1 MSFYKQL
8 ELNLENLKKL
18 MDDTSLQNRIE
29 DAISLIAENIGEE
42 KPLLVCGNG
51 GSSADA
57 EHIVGEL
64 VGRFLKERKAI
75 PAICLSSNSAAIT
88 AWANDYEYETIFS
101 RQIEA
106 YGKRGGVL
114 FAISTSGNS
123 KNILRAAGVAKEMGI
138 PIIGLTGSGGGE
150 LGKVSDLLLDVPSKH
165 TPRIQEMHILI
176 YHYIC
181 ERLEV
186 TYTGNG

>member
-1 MSFYKQL
+1 MNFLKQL
-8 ELNLENLKKL
+8 DENLENLKKL
-18 MDDTSLQNRIE
+18 REDISLQEKIE
-29 DAISLIAENIGEE
+29 AAISLMLNAINREE
-42 KPLLVCGNG
+42 PLLVCGNG
-51 GSSADA
+51 GSSSDA

-75 PAICLSSNSAAIT
+75 PAICLSSNSAALT
-88 AWANDYEYETIFS
+88 AWANDYEYETVFS
-101 RQIEA
+101 RQVEA
-106 YGKRGGVL
+106 YGKKGGVL

-123 KNILRAAGVAKEMGI
+123 KNILQAAKIAKDLRM
-138 PIIGLTGSGGGE
+138 PVIGLTGSGGGQ
-150 LGKVSDLLLDVPSKH
+150 LGNYCDTLLDVPSSH

-186 TYTGNG
+186 GYTGKG